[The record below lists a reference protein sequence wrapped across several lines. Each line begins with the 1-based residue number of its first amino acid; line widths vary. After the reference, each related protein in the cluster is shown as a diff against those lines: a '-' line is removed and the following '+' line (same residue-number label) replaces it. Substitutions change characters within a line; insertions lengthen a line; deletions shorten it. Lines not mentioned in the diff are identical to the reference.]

1 MGPSVMQSP
10 ELPPPPSATVI
21 LPPDPPTAIS
31 ESRLSRAC
39 VIVARDDLLG
49 ERSVT
54 AVVIVPIERP
64 QPPGW
69 PAFVIA
75 LALLLTLL
83 WSGTVV
89 WLIYRSGRLLLSAL
103 F

>member
-1 MGPSVMQSP
+1 M
-10 ELPPPPSATVI
+10 SA
-21 LPPDPPTAIS
+21 
-31 ESRLSRAC
+31 RH
-39 VIVARDDLLG
+39 DLLG
-49 ERSVT
+49 KSSVT
-54 AVVIVPIERP
+54 TLPGVVVPIERLQRP
-64 QPPGW
+64 LW

-89 WLIYRSGRLLLSAL
+89 WFIYRILLSAL

>member
-1 MGPSVMQSP
+1 M
-10 ELPPPPSATVI
+10 
-21 LPPDPPTAIS
+21 
-31 ESRLSRAC
+31 R
-39 VIVARDDLLG
+39 ARDDLLG

-54 AVVIVPIERP
+54 TLPVVPIERP
-64 QPPGW
+64 QRPRW

-83 WSGTVV
+83 WSGTFV
-89 WLIYRSGRLLLSAL
+89 WLAYRACQLLLFAL

>member
-1 MGPSVMQSP
+1 M
-10 ELPPPPSATVI
+10 SA
-21 LPPDPPTAIS
+21 
-31 ESRLSRAC
+31 RHN
-39 VIVARDDLLG
+39 LLG
-49 ERSVT
+49 ESSVIT
-54 AVVIVPIERP
+54 LPSVIVPIERLQRP
-64 QPPGW
+64 LW

-89 WLIYRSGRLLLSAL
+89 WFIYSILWSVL

>member
-1 MGPSVMQSP
+1 MSARYDFLGES
-10 ELPPPPSATVI
+10 SATT
-21 LPPDPPTAIS
+21 LPS
-31 ESRLSRAC
+31 
-39 VIVARDDLLG
+39 
-49 ERSVT
+49 
-54 AVVIVPIERP
+54 VIVPIEGRQRP
-64 QPPGW
+64 LW

-89 WLIYRSGRLLLSAL
+89 WFIYSVLLSAL

>member
-1 MGPSVMQSP
+1 M
-10 ELPPPPSATVI
+10 SA
-21 LPPDPPTAIS
+21 
-31 ESRLSRAC
+31 RHN
-39 VIVARDDLLG
+39 LLG
-49 ERSVT
+49 ESSVIT
-54 AVVIVPIERP
+54 LPSVIVPIERLQRP
-64 QPPGW
+64 LW

-89 WLIYRSGRLLLSAL
+89 WFIYRMLLSAL

>member
-1 MGPSVMQSP
+1 MQSP
-10 ELPPPPSATVI
+10 LTPVPSTKVFLPPN
-21 LPPDPPTAIS
+21 LPTSIS
-31 ESRLSRAC
+31 KSRLSGAC
-39 VIVARDDLLG
+39 GTRARDDLLG

-54 AVVIVPIERP
+54 TSPVVIVPIERLQRP
-64 QPPGW
+64 RW

-83 WSGTVV
+83 WSGTFV
-89 WLIYRSGRLLLSAL
+89 WLVYRTCQLLLSAL

>member
-1 MGPSVMQSP
+1 M
-10 ELPPPPSATVI
+10 SA
-21 LPPDPPTAIS
+21 
-31 ESRLSRAC
+31 RYH
-39 VIVARDDLLG
+39 LLG
-49 ERSVT
+49 ESSVT
-54 AVVIVPIERP
+54 TLPSVIVPIERLQRP
-64 QPPGW
+64 LW

-89 WLIYRSGRLLLSAL
+89 WFIYSILWSVL

>member
-1 MGPSVMQSP
+1 M
-10 ELPPPPSATVI
+10 SA
-21 LPPDPPTAIS
+21 
-31 ESRLSRAC
+31 RYH
-39 VIVARDDLLG
+39 LLG
-49 ERSVT
+49 ESSVT
-54 AVVIVPIERP
+54 ALPSVIVPIERLQRP
-64 QPPGW
+64 LW

-89 WLIYRSGRLLLSAL
+89 WFIYSILLSVL

>member
-1 MGPSVMQSP
+1 M
-10 ELPPPPSATVI
+10 SA
-21 LPPDPPTAIS
+21 
-31 ESRLSRAC
+31 RHN
-39 VIVARDDLLG
+39 LLG
-49 ERSVT
+49 ESSVIT
-54 AVVIVPIERP
+54 LPSVIVPIERLQRP
-64 QPPGW
+64 LW

-89 WLIYRSGRLLLSAL
+89 WFIYSILLSVL

>member
-1 MGPSVMQSP
+1 M
-10 ELPPPPSATVI
+10 SA
-21 LPPDPPTAIS
+21 
-31 ESRLSRAC
+31 RH
-39 VIVARDDLLG
+39 DLLG
-49 ERSVT
+49 KSSVT
-54 AVVIVPIERP
+54 TLPGVIVPIERLQRP
-64 QPPGW
+64 LW

-89 WLIYRSGRLLLSAL
+89 WFIYRILLSAL

>member
-1 MGPSVMQSP
+1 M
-10 ELPPPPSATVI
+10 SA
-21 LPPDPPTAIS
+21 
-31 ESRLSRAC
+31 RY
-39 VIVARDDLLG
+39 DLLD
-49 ERSVT
+49 ESSVT
-54 AVVIVPIERP
+54 TLPGVIVPVEGLQRP
-64 QPPGW
+64 LW

-89 WLIYRSGRLLLSAL
+89 WFIYSILLSAL